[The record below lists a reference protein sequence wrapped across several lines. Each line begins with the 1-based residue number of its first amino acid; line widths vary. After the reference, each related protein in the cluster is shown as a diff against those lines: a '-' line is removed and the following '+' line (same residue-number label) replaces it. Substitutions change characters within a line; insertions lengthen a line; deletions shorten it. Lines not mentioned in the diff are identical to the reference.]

1 MFFSSCSTS
10 VNLLRLRC
18 LLQLLLLVYRSV
30 LIHRINDGPKP
41 CFSSVF
47 RTNVQFRWSEA
58 FSASSER
65 LVVMVTVVRQMYEA
79 EKSTCI
85 I

>member
-1 MFFSSCSTS
+1 MGCVSLFPVEQYCFPGDS
-10 VNLLRLRC
+10 
-18 LLQLLLLVYRSV
+18 
-30 LIHRINDGPKP
+30 RINDGPKP
-41 CFSSVF
+41 CFSSAF
-47 RTNVQFRWSEA
+47 RTNVQVRWSEA
-58 FSASSER
+58 LSASSER